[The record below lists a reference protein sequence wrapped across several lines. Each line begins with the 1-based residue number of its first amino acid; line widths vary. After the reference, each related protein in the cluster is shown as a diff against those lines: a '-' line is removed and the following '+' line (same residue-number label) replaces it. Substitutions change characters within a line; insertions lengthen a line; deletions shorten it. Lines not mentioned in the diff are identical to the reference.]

1 MKQSS
6 GFTIIEL
13 IIVILFVGAAA
24 IMLIYQRDNIQAA
37 QRDDKRKIA
46 INAMYYN
53 LEEVFYE
60 RNGHYPEAID
70 SKTLTAMDPDL
81 FIDPDGF
88 KLGQSESDYRYNP
101 IDCNNEKCK
110 GYTLTGQ
117 LEKEVDFTKTNRNK

>member
-1 MKQSS
+1 M
-6 GFTIIEL
+6 
-13 IIVILFVGAAA
+13 VILFVGASA

-37 QRDDKRKIA
+37 QRDDKRKIS

-60 RNGHYPEAID
+60 RNGHYPEVID

-88 KLGQSESDYRYNP
+88 KLGESASDYRYSP
-101 IDCNNEKCK
+101 IDCSSEECK

-117 LEKEVDFTKTNRNK
+117 LEKEADFIKTNRDK